1 MLYLVT
7 GVPGASKTAF
17 VVTELDKIETSNKI
31 NLAKNIEIYQHNKPL
46 FDKYKQDFSYFELE
60 IGSGHQLQKKLDILD
75 DDYFDMLGQEF
86 DDLRPDDYF
95 LRSVRYNE
103 IIERIQDRDGEQGF
117 KPILPVRTIYSNIK
131 ALKIPFARA
140 NEYDWRECPDGSIIV
155 IDEVQLVEP
164 YSDLKNKT
172 NDIVQELTI
181 HRHRGFDFYFI
192 TQAPSL
198 LHPTIK
204 ELIGCH
210 FHITRP
216 YGLTPK
222 VYRFGSCRAYPN
234 TFVNKLNCEDK
245 FNFKP
250 QDRIFKLYKSTSINT
265 HKGRIPKGV
274 FIFLSIALLC
284 IFGSLYMI
292 TSKDMGL
299 LGDMANTATGKPLD
313 KSQSSSINQNVSD
326 GKIEQKN
333 DTQQSQLQPQNVE
346 QLKDEI
352 RQQVVNELHQQYLT
366 QYTLEVGNDDLIRPS
381 SIISYNGKCRAY
393 NVYGDGLNMT
403 QKQCNHLLANR
414 HLIPKKRNNSSNSD
428 NAMSVSREQ
437 SQQQL
442 QVQNEVKQGSSTVI
456 NAGNNNGFF
465 EQESTPLVG
474 VTSVN

>member
-31 NLAKNIEIYQHNKPL
+31 NLAKNIEIFNHNKTL
-46 FDKYKQDFSYFELE
+46 FEKYRQDFSYFEIEL
-60 IGSGHQLQKKLDILD
+60 GSGHLINKKMEILS

-95 LRSVRYNE
+95 LRSTRYNE
-103 IIERIQDRDGEQGF
+103 IIERINERDGEQQF
-117 KPILPVRTIYSNIK
+117 KTMLPVRTIYSNIK
-131 ALKIPFARA
+131 ALKVPYSRA
-140 NEYDWRECPDGSIIV
+140 NVYDWRECPDGSIIV

-210 FHITRP
+210 YHITRP
-216 YGLTPK
+216 YGRTPK
-222 VYRFGSCRAYPN
+222 VYQYGSCRAYPN
-234 TFVNKLNCEDK
+234 TMINKINCEDK

-274 FIFLSIALLC
+274 FIFASIAMLC
-284 IFGSLYMI
+284 ILGFLYMV
-292 TSKDMGL
+292 TTKDMGL
-299 LGDMANTATGKPLD
+299 VGDMANVATGKD
-313 KSQSSSINQNVSD
+313 VKSKETSTHQNISD
-326 GKIEQKN
+326 GKNEQKTDN
-333 DTQQSQLQPQNVE
+333 QQSQPQNVE

-352 RQQVVNELHQQYLT
+352 RQQVINELHQQYLA
-366 QYTLEVGNDDLIRPS
+366 QYTLEVGNDDLIRPA

-393 NVYGDGLNMT
+393 NVYGDGLNMS
-403 QKQCNHLLANR
+403 QKKCNHLLANR
-414 HLIPKKRNNSSNSD
+414 HLIPKKRNINHSD
-428 NAMSVSREQ
+428 GASHMSVNHEQHQQ
-437 SQQQL
+437 SQS
-442 QVQNEVKQGSSTVI
+442 QNLDVKQGSSNVI
-456 NAGNNNGFF
+456 NAGNNADFF
-465 EQESTPLVG
+465 ATEQNNLVG